1 MPAYYPVFLNLQG
14 RPCIVVG
21 GGVIAERKVSYLLE
35 CGAAVTVVSPD
46 VTDHVETWA
55 RERRLTWRPRRYQ
68 DGDLQGAF
76 LAIAGTDDTSVNE
89 DVAEEAEREKVLLNV
104 VDAPS
109 LCGFIAPAI
118 VERGPVTVAISTSGA
133 SPALARRLRE
143 RMEDEQ
149 HCACLSWAAAA
160 GLLQDV
166 RLDLRSR
173 EVRVPPDHWRRCMT
187 DELLELVQAGRREE
201 ARRQLT
207 QALEQGAVS
216 PAVGGA

>member
-21 GGVIAERKVSYLLE
+21 GGVIAERKARYLLE
-35 CGAAVTVVSPD
+35 CGATVTVVSPD
-46 VTDHVETWA
+46 VTEQVATWA
-55 RERRLTWRPRRYQ
+55 REGRLTWRPRRYRG
-68 DGDLQGAF
+68 GDLRDAF
-76 LAIAGTDDTSVNE
+76 LAIAGTDDASVNE
-89 DVAEEAEREKVLLNV
+89 DVAAEAERERVLLNV
-104 VDAPS
+104 VDAPP

-149 HCACLSWAAAA
+149 HCACLSWADAA

-166 RLDLRSR
+166 RIDLRSR
-173 EVRVPPDHWRRCMT
+173 DVRVPPDHWQRCMT
-187 DELLELVQAGRREE
+187 DELLELVQAGREEE
-201 ARRQLT
+201 ARRRLT

-216 PAVGGA
+216 PAAGGV